1 MSIETLVCL
10 SGAMDSRSNDDES
23 NAEDGH
29 GERGASRMDGT
40 VSADE
45 EEERIEF
52 DQDEGAAA
60 ASSSS
65 AAADPEAAAQ
75 APPPT
80 ALSDADKEELI
91 AKLEE
96 MRKARSNQRFE
107 LHGWSCAWK
116 SRPGQHTAFD
126 MTCIEDATGAKCFS
140 VRALPSS
147 RAHDAAA
154 PCENPRREVL
164 TTRSPP
170 PWSTPRCSQSSAVW
184 ASSPTR
190 MYRHRRLPQAQ
201 ASPPQASPH
210 HRRQR
215 RRPLARAAARST

>member
-1 MSIETLVCL
+1 
-10 SGAMDSRSNDDES
+10 MDSWSDDDES

-60 ASSSS
+60 ASAAAAGAGSS

-96 MRKARSNQRFE
+96 MRKARSKWVSEPCGRPMSPA
-107 LHGWSCAWK
+107 SCL
-116 SRPGQHTAFD
+116 
-126 MTCIEDATGAKCFS
+126 
-140 VRALPSS
+140 RANSG
-147 RAHDAAA
+147 
-154 PCENPRREVL
+154 VM
-164 TTRSPP
+164 RSL
-170 PWSTPRCSQSSAVW
+170 
-184 ASSPTR
+184 SP
-190 MYRHRRLPQAQ
+190 
-201 ASPPQASPH
+201 
-210 HRRQR
+210 
-215 RRPLARAAARST
+215 